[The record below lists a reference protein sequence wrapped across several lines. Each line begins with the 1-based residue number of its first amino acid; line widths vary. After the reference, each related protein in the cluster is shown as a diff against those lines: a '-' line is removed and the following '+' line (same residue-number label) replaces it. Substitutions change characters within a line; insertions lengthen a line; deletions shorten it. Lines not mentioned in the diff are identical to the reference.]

1 MRPLGSEGSP
11 SARVRILFTVRV

>member
-11 SARVRILFTVRV
+11 STRALIL